1 MCAVVGAFIGFALG
15 WVAMVVGLGYGMTS
29 MAMAVGGAVA
39 GVISGKRLH
48 VALAAIGGGVLGT
61 IALAII
67 LIIEW
72 RLDMDGPHLWISA
85 GNDRR
90 RACRRSD
97 RKEAKRGLTR
107 ARSDYEQPSTYSTSG
122 TRPA

>member
-1 MCAVVGAFIGFALG
+1 
-15 WVAMVVGLGYGMTS
+15 

-67 LIIEW
+67 LIINGDWVGMGLIYGFPPGTIAGALAGALIEKK
-72 RLDMDGPHLWISA
+72 RSA
-85 GNDRR
+85 G
-90 RACRRSD
+90 
-97 RKEAKRGLTR
+97 
-107 ARSDYEQPSTYSTSG
+107 
-122 TRPA
+122 